1 MAGLTSD
8 IEKFLKALLEDT
20 QDGFVEIG
28 RNDLA
33 TRFECSPSQ
42 INYVLSTRFTPYNG
56 YVIESKRGGNGF
68 IRIITIVE
76 DEDDYIKYIIKN
88 LDKELTEERA
98 KSFFTELF
106 NKGYMNENELGIAV
120 YAILDKS
127 LMNVEKNK
135 RNLVRHDIVKNILL
149 SFLIRS

>member
-1 MAGLTSD
+1 
-8 IEKFLKALLEDT
+8 
-20 QDGFVEIG
+20 
-28 RNDLA
+28 
-33 TRFECSPSQ
+33 
-42 INYVLSTRFTPYNG
+42 
-56 YVIESKRGGNGF
+56 
-68 IRIITIVE
+68 IITIVE